1 MSENRG
7 FARLSKSEILSS
19 RLSLGFSCVA
29 HSYAHLF
36 APIFYVVALTLEE
49 ELGLSHGEVVSLV
62 VAGNVLFGLAAP
74 AAGWLGDRWSSTGMI
89 GLFFVGTGAGM
100 VLTGFAASPLQ
111 IALTLAVTGLFASIY
126 HPVGIAWLVRH
137 AVNRGMVLGING
149 FFGGLGPGL
158 ATLLA
163 GLLMNFFGWRSA
175 FIVPG
180 LVLLATGGVFYI
192 LIIRRLI
199 IETKTDRRPDPPV
212 SRQDQVRA
220 FLVLVVT
227 MLCTGLIYHSTQAGL
242 PKVFSL
248 RMTDLVGDSV
258 LGVSVLVAGVYF
270 CAGGLQLLAG
280 MLADRFPLKIVYM
293 LSFALQVPFLFLAAS
308 LGGTALVAVALIMVS
323 TNIGTLPAEN
333 SLVAKYTPSQW
344 RGLVFGL
351 KFIIVFGISGLGVV
365 MEGAIYDLTGGF
377 FWLFTVLAA
386 IATVG
391 VGAGF
396 LLPSERPRRGRQV
409 GSLCTPP

>member
-1 MSENRG
+1 MSENSG
-7 FARLSKSEILSS
+7 FAGSTESDILSS

-29 HSYAHLF
+29 HSFSHLF
-36 APIFYVVALTLEE
+36 APIFYVVALTLEG
-49 ELGLSHGEVVSLV
+49 ELGLSHGEVVALI

-111 IALTLAVTGLFASIY
+111 IALMLAVTGLFASIY

-137 AVNRGMVLGING
+137 AVNRGTVLGING
-149 FFGGLGPGL
+149 FFGGLGPAL

-163 GLLMNFFGWRSA
+163 GLLVDFFNWRAA

-180 LVLLATGGVFYI
+180 AVLLATGGVFYA
-192 LIIRRLI
+192 LIARRLI
-199 IETKTDRRPDPPV
+199 VETKTDRRPDPPA
-212 SRQDQVRA
+212 SRQDRVRA
-220 FLVLVVT
+220 FLVLMVT
-227 MLCTGLIYHSTQAGL
+227 MLCTGLIYQATQAGL
-242 PKVFSL
+242 PKVFSV
-248 RMTDLVGDSV
+248 RMTELAGDGV
-258 LGVSVLVAGVYF
+258 LGVSVLVAVVYF

-280 MLADRFPLKIVYM
+280 ILADRYPLKIVYM

-308 LGGTALVAVALIMVS
+308 LSGTALVVIILIMVS
-323 TNIGTLPAEN
+323 MNVGSLPAEN

-351 KFIIVFGISGLGVV
+351 KFIIVFGVSGLGVM
-365 MEGAIYDLTGGF
+365 MEGIIYDLTGGF

-386 IATVG
+386 IAAVG
-391 VGAGF
+391 VSAGL
-396 LLPSERPRRGRQV
+396 LLPSERPQ
-409 GSLCTPP
+409 STAAAE

>member
-7 FARLSKSEILSS
+7 FVGSTESDILSS

-29 HSYAHLF
+29 HSFSHLF

-49 ELGLSHGEVVSLV
+49 ELGLSHGDVVALI

-111 IALTLAVTGLFASIY
+111 IALMLAVTGLFASIY

-137 AVNRGMVLGING
+137 DVNRGKVLGING
-149 FFGGLGPGL
+149 FFGGLGPAL

-163 GLLMNFFGWRSA
+163 GLLVDFFNWRAA
-175 FIVPG
+175 FIIPG
-180 LVLLATGGVFYI
+180 AVLLVTGGVFYA
-192 LIIRRLI
+192 LIARRLI
-199 IETKTDRRPDPPV
+199 VETKTDRRPDPPA
-212 SRQDQVRA
+212 SRQDRVRA
-220 FLVLVVT
+220 FLVLMVT
-227 MLCTGLIYHSTQAGL
+227 MLCTGLIYQATQAGL

-248 RMTDLVGDSV
+248 RMTELAGDGV
-258 LGVSVLVAGVYF
+258 LGISVLVAGVYF

-280 MLADRFPLKIVYM
+280 ILADRYPLKIVYM
-293 LSFALQVPFLFLAAS
+293 LSFALQLPFLFLAAS
-308 LGGTALVAVALIMVS
+308 LSGTALAAVVLIMVS
-323 TNIGTLPAEN
+323 MNVGSLPAEN

-351 KFIIVFGISGLGVV
+351 KFIIVFGVSSLGVM

-377 FWLFTVLAA
+377 FWLFMVLTA
-386 IATVG
+386 IAAVG
-391 VGAGF
+391 VGAGL
-396 LLPSERPRRGRQV
+396 LLPSERPR
-409 GSLCTPP
+409 SAAAE